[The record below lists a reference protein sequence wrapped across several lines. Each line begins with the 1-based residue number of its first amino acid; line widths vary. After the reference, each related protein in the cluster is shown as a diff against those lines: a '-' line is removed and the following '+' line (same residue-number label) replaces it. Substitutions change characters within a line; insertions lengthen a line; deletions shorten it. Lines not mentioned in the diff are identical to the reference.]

1 MRGVRWNDGFGVFPK
16 PTFEKDK
23 NMIFTGVWRV
33 FPEKGIAFNSHNG
46 NAAYIQATPD
56 GFVIWG
62 INIPATWMLK
72 ELADWVA
79 KNMTPNVDFSG
90 STPLYGGESAGK

>member
-1 MRGVRWNDGFGVFPK
+1 
-16 PTFEKDK
+16 
-23 NMIFTGVWRV
+23 MIFTGVWRV

-79 KNMTPNVDFSG
+79 KNMTPNDLG
-90 STPLYGGESAGK
+90 NRRDAGPIGGVSELTDEFDHTTNGDG